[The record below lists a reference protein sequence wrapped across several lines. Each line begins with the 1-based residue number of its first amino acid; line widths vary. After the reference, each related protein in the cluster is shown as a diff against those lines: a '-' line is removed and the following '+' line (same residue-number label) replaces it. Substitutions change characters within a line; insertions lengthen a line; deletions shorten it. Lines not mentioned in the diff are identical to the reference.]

1 MILKTLT
8 LNNFKQYT
16 KLELDFRE
24 GLVGIVGRNGS
35 GKSSLFEGVLL
46 CLFGTASSE
55 KGFYKSSWAKDAE
68 AVALELSFEIQL
80 KHYRV
85 RREFRGKALA
95 HQATLYDYDNQ
106 LIASGATPVN
116 QEVAR
121 LIGMDKDAFTRSIF
135 SGQKE
140 LGIISG
146 TTGEDRKRM
155 VRKMVGLDKLDHIQ
169 KVVREDKN
177 TTKKQIQGQEALVLD
192 AESLKA
198 KKEQLKTLDK
208 DSKATEKDL
217 VKYQKELKQAEQLYL
232 KEKQSFE
239 SEGEKYRQF
248 TQLDGERIKYAEALV
263 NLAERKKEAQLK
275 QSQLLE
281 VEKEIEEQGPL
292 IIQYEQKKKELSE
305 LEVLREKQVKLES
318 LNQLESRLSQEL
330 TQLAEQVRE
339 LQTAISHKTEQQK
352 QVQTINQQIEQHR
365 LQIEQEDK
373 AYSQLVSRKGELQ
386 GRINERQQRIAKIEE
401 LGREAQCPTCL
412 QPLVNSYDDTLR
424 RLQAEIAEYE
434 NQAINELQKDIEKQE
449 QLREVSKTQMRQFQE
464 QFQNLQANIRLIEA
478 KEKELA
484 EQQNSGKVKK
494 QERQDIRNQIE
505 ALGKIAFD
513 PSVYQALKGQVQ
525 EGEAIFIAFRAKE
538 QELAQRPELLQQI
551 SKLEERMVKGQA
563 IVKEREQG
571 IKTLQFTP
579 EKYDTAQKSRNEAEQ
594 QRDTIRQTVN
604 QQTHTLHQLQSES
617 NGIRLVLEQDQQNRQ
632 TIENQRIELE
642 QLETLDGIFST
653 FKGYIL
659 NKVKPTIAQHASQ
672 LFQQI
677 TKGRYEAIE
686 VDDNFEFQILEDG
699 AFYPIQRF
707 SGGEVDLAN
716 LCLRIG
722 ISKAIAELS
731 GSQSATQFLGFDE
744 IFGSQDEERRFEI
757 LLALDLLKEQYRQIY
772 IISHIHSVKE
782 HFPNILE
789 VHKGEMGSEV
799 NWR

>member
-16 KLELDFRE
+16 NLELDFRE

-35 GKSSLFEGVLL
+35 GKSSLFEAVLL
-46 CLFGTASSE
+46 CLFGSTSSE

-80 KHYRV
+80 KHYRI

-95 HQATLYDYDNQ
+95 HQATLYDYDDQ

-192 AESLKA
+192 KETLKA
-198 KKEQLKTLDK
+198 KKEQLKSLDK
-208 DSKATEKDL
+208 ESKAIDKELAKQ
-217 VKYQKELKQAEQLYL
+217 QKELEKSEKLYL
-232 KEKQSFE
+232 KEKQNFE

-248 TQLDGERIKYAEALV
+248 TQLDGERIKYAELLV
-263 NLAERKKEAQLK
+263 NLTERKKEANLRQV
-275 QSQLLE
+275 QLLK
-281 VEKEIEEQGPL
+281 VEKEAEQQRPL
-292 IIQYEQKKKELSE
+292 IVKYEQKKKELAE
-305 LEVLREKQVKLES
+305 LEILREQQIKLES
-318 LNQLESRLSQEL
+318 LNQLEDRLNQEL
-330 TQLAEQVRE
+330 TQLAGQVRE
-339 LQTAISHKTEQQK
+339 LQAAASQK
-352 QVQTINQQIEQHR
+352 EAKQTQAQTLTQQIEQHR
-365 LQIEQEDK
+365 LKIEQEDK
-373 AYSQLVSRKGELQ
+373 KYNELVSRRGELQ
-386 GRINERQQRIAKIEE
+386 GRIKERQQRIAKIEE
-401 LGREAQCPTCL
+401 LGRDAQCPTCL
-412 QPLVNSYDDTLR
+412 QPLVNSYDETLG
-424 RLQAEIAEYE
+424 RLQAEIEAYE
-434 NQAINELQKDIEKQE
+434 NQAIKELHKEIETAEK
-449 QLREVSKTQMRQFQE
+449 LREISKTQMRQFQE
-464 QFQNLQANIRLIEA
+464 QFQHLQADLRVIEA
-478 KEKELA
+478 QEKELA
-484 EQQNSGKVKK
+484 EQQNIGKAKK
-494 QERQDIRNQIE
+494 EERQAIRNQIE
-505 ALGKIAFD
+505 GLGKIAFD
-513 PSVYQALKGQVQ
+513 LAVYQKIKDQVQ
-525 EGEAIFIAFRAKE
+525 AEEADFIAFRAKE

-551 SKLEERMVKGQA
+551 AELEERMVKGQA
-563 IVKEREQG
+563 LLKEREQQ
-571 IKTLQFTP
+571 IKVLKFTT
-579 EKYDTAQKSRNEAEQ
+579 EKYAAAQKNRNEAEQ
-594 QRDTIRQTVN
+594 QRDIARLAVNEQTN
-604 QQTHTLHQLQSES
+604 TLHRLQSDA
-617 NGIRLVLEQDQQNRQ
+617 NGIRQVLEQDQQNRQ

-642 QLETLDGIFST
+642 QLETLDGIFSN

-772 IISHIHSVKE
+772 IISHIHAVKE

-789 VHKGEMGSEV
+789 VSKGEAGSEV